1 MGTTMNYLYMVQTL
15 YVFNHTRV
23 IPTIFTSFRTQYYIP
38 QKNLMQTKIRITFEK
53 NECD

>member
-38 QKNLMQTKIRITFEK
+38 QKKSYANKDTYYIREK
-53 NECD
+53 